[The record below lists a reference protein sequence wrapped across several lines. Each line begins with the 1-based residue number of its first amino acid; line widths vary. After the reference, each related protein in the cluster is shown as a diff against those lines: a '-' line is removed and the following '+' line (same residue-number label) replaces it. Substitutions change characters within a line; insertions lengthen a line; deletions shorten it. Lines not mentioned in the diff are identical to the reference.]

1 MAKGY
6 QANQERVAIIKSFG
20 KELARRS
27 RSKCELC
34 ETTGAALSVFE
45 IPPESKGDPEVDRCL
60 FLCENCHE
68 QAGNLKRFR
77 PGEHWRCLAQT
88 IWSEIPAVQV
98 LAARMLRRQADSQH
112 WAQEALDG
120 VFLDEEI
127 EAWSLEA
134 E

>member
-6 QANQERVAIIKSFG
+6 QVNQERAAIIKSFG

-34 ETTGAALSVFE
+34 EAVGAALSVFE
-45 IPPESKGDPEVDRCL
+45 VPPQSKNDPDVNRCV
-60 FLCENCHE
+60 FICENCDE

-88 IWSEIPAVQV
+88 VWSETPAVQV
-98 LAARMLRRQADSQH
+98 LASRMLRRQAKSEH

-120 VFLDEEI
+120 VFLDEEL
-127 EAWSLEA
+127 EAWVLEA

>member
-34 ETTGAALSVFE
+34 ETVGAALTVFE
-45 IPPESKGDPEVDRCL
+45 IPPESKNEPEVERCL

-68 QAGNLKRFR
+68 QASNTKRFR

-88 IWSEIPAVQV
+88 VWSETPAVQV
-98 LAARMLRRQADSQH
+98 LASRMLRRQAKSQA

-120 VFLDEEI
+120 VFLDEET
-127 EAWSLEA
+127 EVWSLEA

>member
-6 QANQERVAIIKSFG
+6 QANQERVAILKSFG

-45 IPPESKGDPEVDRCL
+45 VPPESKNNPDVDRCA
-60 FLCENCHE
+60 FLCESCHE

-88 IWSEIPAVQV
+88 AWSETPAVQV
-98 LAARMLRRQADSQH
+98 LAVRLLRRQADRQP

-120 VFLDEEI
+120 LFLEEPL
-127 EAWSLEA
+127 EEWSLEA